1 MRARPEMEHKVLRT
15 LIREILHEDFVPA
28 SPTVNIGDV
37 SNTFR
42 PVTAPN
48 LTAMLAAG
56 AFLSAYPYLSSY
68 LSADCLQR
76 PFYPLAKTQAEFE
89 KYKLAVDTKIPSPDT
104 QLTNYVITLQEEMYN
119 LIGGGSASF
128 PQYVLIKEN
137 MQTQTQAWPSTKKTW
152 LDLAGVDDAQ
162 EKVVNFIGLLLTH
175 MCLIDT
181 TPDDI
186 TDAEKEKITTMMND
200 KIQNYADYVKLV
212 SDFAKSCHDTT
223 TKVLTDH
230 RTYFTPNKS
239 NPVVLNCF
247 NEAGKQ
253 MQAENTAYTAIKSI
267 IK

>member
-1 MRARPEMEHKVLRT
+1 MRARPDMTHKVLRT
-15 LIREILHEDFVPA
+15 LIREILHEDFVPT

-68 LSADCLQR
+68 LSADCLQQ
-76 PFYPLAKTQAEFE
+76 PFYPLAKTQIEFE
-89 KYKLAVDTKIPSPDT
+89 KYKLAVDAKATAPDA
-104 QLTNYVITLQEEMYN
+104 QLTSYVTKLQEEMQH
-119 LIGGGSASF
+119 LIGGGSVAF
-128 PQYVLIKEN
+128 PQYELIKQN
-137 MQTQTQAWPSTKKTW
+137 MQVTPAWPSTKKTW
-152 LDLAGVDDAQ
+152 LDLAGVDGAQ
-162 EKVVNFIGLLLTH
+162 DQVVNFITLLLTR
-175 MCLIDT
+175 MCLMDT
-181 TPDDI
+181 TFDEP
-186 TDAEKEKITTMMND
+186 TFSEKEKITAMIND

-239 NPVVLNCF
+239 NPNVLLCF
-247 NEAGKQ
+247 NEAGRQ